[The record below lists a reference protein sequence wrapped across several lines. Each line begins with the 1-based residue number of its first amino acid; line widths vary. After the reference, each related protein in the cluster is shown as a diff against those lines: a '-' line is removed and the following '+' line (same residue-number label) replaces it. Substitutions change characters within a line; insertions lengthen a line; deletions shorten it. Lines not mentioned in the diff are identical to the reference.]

1 MNALIAARADLNKAR
16 DDGATPLYKAAQ
28 EGHIEV
34 VNALLRAGANQNLAT
49 DNGLSPLS
57 VAQLNGHTEVVQ
69 ALEAAAIQLE
79 APGEE

>member
-1 MNALIAARADLNKAR
+1 MIIAAE
-16 DDGATPLYKAAQ
+16 

-57 VAQLNGHTEVVQ
+57 VAQLSGHTEIVQ
-69 ALEAAAIQLE
+69 ALEAAATQLE
-79 APGEE
+79 APDED